1 MADATDVVLY
11 ERDGRLAYVTLNRPE
26 RLNAFNAPQWA
37 GLEAALATANG
48 DPEVRMII
56 LRGAGR
62 SFSAGADLRARAE
75 AQAAALAAGQEVS
88 AHQEDAAEDAINLH
102 ASIDRYIRIWNNPK
116 PIIAQVHGY
125 CLGVASQLAVMCDIT
140 VIAEDARVGL
150 PSMPLGGAYISPM
163 WSWLIGPKRAKEMSY
178 TVGAQIDGKTASD
191 WGWANRAV
199 PAAELESTVREM
211 ALRMANL
218 PSKFLQLKK
227 YSINRQMDIKGFS
240 AAIRT
245 GAEMDALLHYT
256 DTVDIVRA
264 GIREQGLR
272 GAIESF
278 NSGKLV

>member
-1 MADATDVVLY
+1 MTDGEEGVLY

-26 RLNAFNAPQWA
+26 RLNAFSPSQWN
-37 GLEAALATANG
+37 LMEAAFAKANA

-62 SFSAGADLRARAE
+62 AFSAGADIRAREEEGYIPDHGDVA
-75 AQAAALAAGQEVS
+75 
-88 AHQEDAAEDAINLH
+88 DDAINLH
-102 ASIDRYIRIWNNPK
+102 RGIDRYIRIWNNPT

-125 CLGVASQLAVMCDIT
+125 CLGVASQLATVCDIT
-140 VIAEDARVGL
+140 VIAEDAKVGL
-150 PSMPLGGAYISPM
+150 PSIPLGGGMISPM

-199 PAAELESTVREM
+199 PADELESTVREM

-227 YSINRQMDIKGFS
+227 YSINRQLDVQGFS
-240 AAIRT
+240 TAIKT
-245 GAEMDALLHYT
+245 GAEIDALLHFT
-256 DTVDIVRA
+256 DTTDTMRA
-264 GIREQGLR
+264 AIREHGLR
-272 GAIESF
+272 GAIEAF
-278 NSGKLV
+278 NNGIV